1 MTFAGLIVKPPWK
14 IKILSPKDKNLTK
27 QQNAFR
33 IALNERLV
41 VDSDFA
47 IISNTPER
55 ANVSERYDAIRD
67 SDGTIV
73 LAFEQWAGQ
82 RDAGG
87 KHEEAVLPSEFAHI
101 SIVQSDLSKRPYLIL
116 REKSVDPRGALRS
129 NFANAPYNM
138 PKSLDPAWLKTDDFN
153 AILGQFLKQVRA
165 QCHVFLGYS
174 SQAKPVAGLLLHFLR
189 NELNLRVLDWHD
201 DFQAGLSIW
210 EAIGSAEK
218 LTHCGM
224 FLFMEDDLVST
235 GKKKAFAPR
244 DNVVFEAGYFAG
256 AKGKERTLIVRE
268 KDAKIPSDFGGI
280 LLYELP
286 TRENLAAIEPRLKK
300 RFREMFGV
308 AG

>member
-1 MTFAGLIVKPPWK
+1 MTLAGLIVKPPWK

-33 IALNERLV
+33 IALNERLAHP
-41 VDSDFA
+41 DFA
-47 IISNTPER
+47 ILSSSQER
-55 ANVSERYDAIRD
+55 ANVRERYDAIRD

-73 LAFEQWAGQ
+73 LAFEQWGGQ
-82 RDAGG
+82 RNAGG

-101 SIVQSDLSKRPYLIL
+101 GIVQSDLSKRPYLIL

-138 PKSLDPAWLKTDDFN
+138 PRSLDPEWLKTDEFN
-153 AILGQFLKQVRA
+153 AILKKFLDQVRE
-165 QCHVFLGYS
+165 QQHIFLGYS
-174 SQAKPVAGLLLHFLR
+174 SQAKPVASMLLHLLR
-189 NELNLRVLDWHD
+189 NTLELRVLDWHD
-201 DFQAGLSIW
+201 DFQAGQSIW
-210 EAIGSAEK
+210 DAIGSAER

-235 GKKKAFAPR
+235 GKTKAFAPR

-268 KDAKIPSDFGGI
+268 KGAKIPSDFGGI

-286 TRENLAAIEPRLKK
+286 TRESLAAIESRLTK
-300 RFREMFGV
+300 RFEKMFG
-308 AG
+308 

>member
-1 MTFAGLIVKPPWK
+1 M
-14 IKILSPKDKNLTK
+14 
-27 QQNAFR
+27 
-33 IALNERLV
+33 
-41 VDSDFA
+41 
-47 IISNTPER
+47 ISTPSS
-55 ANVSERYDAIRD
+55 ANFS
-67 SDGTIV
+67 
-73 LAFEQWAGQ
+73 
-82 RDAGG
+82 
-87 KHEEAVLPSEFAHI
+87 
-101 SIVQSDLSKRPYLIL
+101 SKC
-116 REKSVDPRGALRS
+116 
-129 NFANAPYNM
+129 
-138 PKSLDPAWLKTDDFN
+138 
-153 AILGQFLKQVRA
+153 A

-268 KDAKIPSDFGGI
+268 KDAKIPPISAGSFFTS
-280 LLYELP
+280 YP
-286 TRENLAAIEPRLKK
+286 RERTWQRSNP
-300 RFREMFGV
+300 G
-308 AG
+308 